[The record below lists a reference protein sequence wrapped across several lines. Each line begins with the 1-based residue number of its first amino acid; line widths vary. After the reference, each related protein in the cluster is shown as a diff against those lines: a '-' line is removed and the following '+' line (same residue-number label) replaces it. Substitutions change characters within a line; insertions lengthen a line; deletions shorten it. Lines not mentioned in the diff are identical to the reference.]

1 MEEETKK
8 MEKEL
13 IEKWGFTKTQ
23 LDIYFAVFSAII
35 KEQK

>member
-1 MEEETKK
+1 MEEIQK

-13 IEKWGFTKTQ
+13 IEKFGFTKIQ
-23 LDIYFAVFSAII
+23 LDIYFAVISALV

>member
-1 MEEETKK
+1 MEEIQK

-13 IEKWGFTKTQ
+13 IEKYGFTKTQ
-23 LDIYFAVFSAII
+23 LDIYFAVFTSIT